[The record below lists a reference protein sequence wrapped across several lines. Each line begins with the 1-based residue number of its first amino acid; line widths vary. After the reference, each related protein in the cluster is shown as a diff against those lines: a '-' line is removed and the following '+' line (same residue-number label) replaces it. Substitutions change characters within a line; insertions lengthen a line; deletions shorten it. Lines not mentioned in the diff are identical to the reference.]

1 MGGLGPGIGATE
13 LLLIGII
20 ALIVVGPKDLPLLM
34 RRVGQFMGKARR
46 MAADFRASFDEMARQ
61 SELDELRKEVE
72 ALRTG
77 SMAKPLGAE
86 TEATFRQISD
96 DLNKPVVPTSYGA
109 SDPPAQSA
117 PPAIAAPAETK
128 AAAPEAA
135 APKPSTAKPKTSG
148 AAKPAVAAK
157 PKAKPTAKP
166 KPQAASSTAAPA
178 KAATANPARAAPR
191 RKPAAKTT
199 PEAGS

>member
-77 SMAKPLGAE
+77 SLAKPLGAE

-109 SDPPAQSA
+109 SDPPAPPA
-117 PPAIAAPAETK
+117 PPAIAAPTETK
-128 AAAPEAA
+128 GAAPKAA
-135 APKPSTAKPKTSG
+135 APKPVTAKPKTSG
-148 AAKPAVAAK
+148 AAKAAAAKPRAKTAAKAK
-157 PKAKPTAKP
+157 PKAASAK
-166 KPQAASSTAAPA
+166 AAPA
-178 KAATANPARAAPR
+178 KAAAAKPARAAPR
-191 RKPAAKTT
+191 RKPAAKKT

>member
-77 SMAKPLGAE
+77 SLAKPLGAE

-109 SDPPAQSA
+109 SDPPAPPA
-117 PPAIAAPAETK
+117 PPAIAAPTETK
-128 AAAPEAA
+128 GAAPKAA
-135 APKPSTAKPKTSG
+135 APKPVTAKPKTSG
-148 AAKPAVAAK
+148 AAKAAAAKPRAKTAAKAK
-157 PKAKPTAKP
+157 PKA
-166 KPQAASSTAAPA
+166 ASA
-178 KAATANPARAAPR
+178 KAAAAKPAKPAPR
-191 RKPAAKTT
+191 RKPATKKT

>member
-77 SMAKPLGAE
+77 SLARPLGAE

-109 SDPPAQSA
+109 SDPPAQPA

-128 AAAPEAA
+128 AAAPKAGEPKAA
-135 APKPSTAKPKTSG
+135 ATKPKTSG
-148 AAKPAVAAK
+148 AAKTAAAK
-157 PKAKPTAKP
+157 PKAKTAAKAKP
-166 KPQAASSTAAPA
+166 KSASA
-178 KAATANPARAAPR
+178 KAAPDKAAAAKPAKPAPR

>member
-166 KPQAASSTAAPA
+166 KPQAASSKAAPA
-178 KAATANPARAAPR
+178 KAATAKPARAAPR

>member
-1 MGGLGPGIGATE
+1 MGGLAPGIGAIE

-34 RRVGQFMGKARR
+34 RRVGQFMGKARS

-61 SELDELRKEVE
+61 SELDDLRKEVE

-77 SMAKPLGAE
+77 QMARPLGAE

-109 SDPPAQSA
+109 SDPPAQPA
-117 PPAIAAPAETK
+117 APAIPAPAETK
-128 AAAPEAA
+128 AATPRTAHKAA
-135 APKPSTAKPKTSG
+135 TAKPKVSG
-148 AAKPAVAAK
+148 AAKPAVTAK
-157 PKAKPTAKP
+157 PKAKPAAKAKP
-166 KPQAASSTAAPA
+166 KAASARSAPASATAA
-178 KAATANPARAAPR
+178 KPARAASR
-191 RKPAAKTT
+191 RKPAAKKT

>member
-77 SMAKPLGAE
+77 SLAKPLGAE

-166 KPQAASSTAAPA
+166 KPQAASS
-178 KAATANPARAAPR
+178 KAATAKPARAAPR

>member
-1 MGGLGPGIGATE
+1 MGGLGPSIGATE
-13 LLLIGII
+13 VLVVGILLL
-20 ALIVVGPKDLPLLM
+20 LLVGPKDLPLLM
-34 RRVGQFMGKARR
+34 RRVGKFMNKARG

-77 SMAKPLGAE
+77 SLAKPLGAE

-109 SDPPAQSA
+109 SDPPAQPA
-117 PPAIAAPAETK
+117 PPALAAPAET
-128 AAAPEAA
+128 APAESA
-135 APKPSTAKPKTSG
+135 TAKPK
-148 AAKPAVAAK
+148 
-157 PKAKPTAKP
+157 
-166 KPQAASSTAAPA
+166 AASARSAPA
-178 KAATANPARAAPR
+178 KAAAAKPASAAPR
-191 RKPAAKTT
+191 RKHVAKKT

>member
-77 SMAKPLGAE
+77 SLAKPLGAE

-96 DLNKPVVPTSYGA
+96 DLNKPVVPTSYGS
-109 SDPPAQSA
+109 SDPPAQPA
-117 PPAIAAPAETK
+117 PPAIATPAETK
-128 AAAPEAA
+128 ADT
-135 APKPSTAKPKTSG
+135 PKPATATPKTSG
-148 AAKPAVAAK
+148 AATTAVAK
-157 PKAKPTAKP
+157 PKAKTAAKAKPTA
-166 KPQAASSTAAPA
+166 SSVRSTPA
-178 KAATANPARAAPR
+178 KAAAAKPAKPAPR
-191 RKPAAKTT
+191 RKPATKKT

>member
-13 LLLIGII
+13 ILLIGII
-20 ALIVVGPKDLPLLM
+20 ALIFVGPKDLPLLM
-34 RRVGQFMGKARR
+34 RRVGQFMNKARG

-77 SMAKPLGAE
+77 SMARPLGAE

-109 SDPPAQSA
+109 SDPPAQPA

-128 AAAPEAA
+128 AAAPKAGEPKAA
-135 APKPSTAKPKTSG
+135 ATKPKTSG
-148 AAKPAVAAK
+148 AAKTAAAK
-157 PKAKPTAKP
+157 PKAKTAAKAKP
-166 KPQAASSTAAPA
+166 KSASA
-178 KAATANPARAAPR
+178 KAAAAKPAKPAPR
-191 RKPAAKTT
+191 RKPATKKT

>member
-34 RRVGQFMGKARR
+34 RRVGQFMGKARG

-61 SELDELRKEVE
+61 SELDDLRKEVE

-77 SMAKPLGAE
+77 QLAKPLGAE
-86 TEATFRQISD
+86 TEATFRQITD

-109 SDPPAQSA
+109 SDPPAQPA
-117 PPAIAAPAETK
+117 PPALAAPAET
-128 AAAPEAA
+128 APAESA
-135 APKPSTAKPKTSG
+135 TAKPKASG
-148 AAKPAVAAK
+148 AAKAPAAKPKTTAAK
-157 PKAKPTAKP
+157 PKAKAAAKP
-166 KPQAASSTAAPA
+166 R
-178 KAATANPARAAPR
+178 AATAGAASVKAAPR
-191 RKPAAKTT
+191 RKPAAKKT
-199 PEAGS
+199 PETGS

>member
-109 SDPPAQSA
+109 SDPPAQPA

-128 AAAPEAA
+128 AAAPKAGEPKAA
-135 APKPSTAKPKTSG
+135 ATKPKTSG
-148 AAKPAVAAK
+148 AAKTAAAK
-157 PKAKPTAKP
+157 PKAKTAAKAKP
-166 KPQAASSTAAPA
+166 KAASAKAAPA
-178 KAATANPARAAPR
+178 KAAAAKPARAAPR
-191 RKPAAKTT
+191 RKPAAKKT

>member
-20 ALIVVGPKDLPLLM
+20 ALLVVGPKDLPLLM
-34 RRVGQFMGKARR
+34 RRVGQFMGKARS

-61 SELDELRKEVE
+61 SELDDLRKEVE

-77 SMAKPLGAE
+77 QMARPLGAE
-86 TEATFRQISD
+86 TEATFRQISE

-109 SDPPAQSA
+109 SDPPAQPA
-117 PPAIAAPAETK
+117 PPAIAAPAETAPARSAT
-128 AAAPEAA
+128 AAA
-135 APKPSTAKPKTSG
+135 TAKVPG
-148 AAKPAVAAK
+148 AAKASATKPRARAAT
-157 PKAKPTAKP
+157 KAKPGSEKT
-166 KPQAASSTAAPA
+166 T
-178 KAATANPARAAPR
+178 KATPARDVAAAAAE
-191 RKPAAKTT
+191 PAANKT

>member
-20 ALIVVGPKDLPLLM
+20 ALIVEGPKDLPLLM

-96 DLNKPVVPTSYGA
+96 DLNKPVVPTSYGV

-117 PPAIAAPAETK
+117 PPAIAAPDETK

-166 KPQAASSTAAPA
+166 KPQAASSKAAPA
-178 KAATANPARAAPR
+178 KAATAKPAKPAPR

>member
-1 MGGLGPGIGATE
+1 MN
-13 LLLIGII
+13 
-20 ALIVVGPKDLPLLM
+20 
-34 RRVGQFMGKARR
+34 KARG

-77 SMAKPLGAE
+77 SLAKPLGAE

-109 SDPPAQSA
+109 SDPPAPPA
-117 PPAIAAPAETK
+117 PPAIAAPTETK
-128 AAAPEAA
+128 GAAPKAA
-135 APKPSTAKPKTSG
+135 APKPVTAKPKTSG
-148 AAKPAVAAK
+148 AAKAAAAK
-157 PKAKPTAKP
+157 PKAKTAAKARPKAAAAKP
-166 KPQAASSTAAPA
+166 AKP
-178 KAATANPARAAPR
+178 APR
-191 RKPAAKTT
+191 RKPATKKT

>member
-109 SDPPAQSA
+109 SDPPAQPA

-128 AAAPEAA
+128 AAAPKAGEPKAA
-135 APKPSTAKPKTSG
+135 ATKPKTSG

-166 KPQAASSTAAPA
+166 KPQAASS
-178 KAATANPARAAPR
+178 KAATAKPARAAPR

>member
-13 LLLIGII
+13 LLVIGII

-77 SMAKPLGAE
+77 NMARPLGAE

-109 SDPPAQSA
+109 SDPPAPPA
-117 PPAIAAPAETK
+117 PPAVAAPAETPGAATARPK
-128 AAAPEAA
+128 A
-135 APKPSTAKPKTSG
+135 SG
-148 AAKPAVAAK
+148 AAKPKTRAVATAR
-157 PKAKPTAKP
+157 PKAPAAAK
-166 KPQAASSTAAPA
+166 
-178 KAATANPARAAPR
+178 PARAAPR
-191 RKPAAKTT
+191 RKPAAKKT
-199 PEAGS
+199 PETRS

>member
-86 TEATFRQISD
+86 PEATFRQISD

-109 SDPPAQSA
+109 SDPPAPPA
-117 PPAIAAPAETK
+117 PPAIAAPTETK
-128 AAAPEAA
+128 GAAPKAA
-135 APKPSTAKPKTSG
+135 APKPVTAKPKTSG
-148 AAKPAVAAK
+148 AAKAAAAK
-157 PKAKPTAKP
+157 PKAKTAAKARPKAAAAKP
-166 KPQAASSTAAPA
+166 AKP
-178 KAATANPARAAPR
+178 APR
-191 RKPAAKTT
+191 RKPATKKT

>member
-77 SMAKPLGAE
+77 SLAKPLGAE

-109 SDPPAQSA
+109 SDPPAQPA

-128 AAAPEAA
+128 AAAPKAGEPKAA
-135 APKPSTAKPKTSG
+135 ATKPKTSG
-148 AAKPAVAAK
+148 AAKTAAAK
-157 PKAKPTAKP
+157 PKAKTAAKAKP
-166 KPQAASSTAAPA
+166 KAASA
-178 KAATANPARAAPR
+178 KAAAAKPAKPAPR
-191 RKPAAKTT
+191 RKPATKKT

>member
-77 SMAKPLGAE
+77 QFAKPLGAE

-96 DLNKPVVPTSYGA
+96 DLNKPVVPTSYEA
-109 SDPPAQSA
+109 SDPPA
-117 PPAIAAPAETK
+117 PPAAATAAVAAPAETGRATPGPKTTRPK
-128 AAAPEAA
+128 AA
-135 APKPSTAKPKTSG
+135 G
-148 AAKPAVAAK
+148 AAKSAAPRAKAKATAKTK
-157 PKAKPTAKP
+157 PKAPSDT
-166 KPQAASSTAAPA
+166 ASSKGAPAKPA
-178 KAATANPARAAPR
+178 KAATR
-191 RKPAAKTT
+191 RKPAARKT

>member
-77 SMAKPLGAE
+77 SLAKPLGAE

-109 SDPPAQSA
+109 SDPPAPPA
-117 PPAIAAPAETK
+117 PPAIAAPTETK
-128 AAAPEAA
+128 GAAPKAA
-135 APKPSTAKPKTSG
+135 APKPVTAKPKTSG
-148 AAKPAVAAK
+148 AAKAAAAK
-157 PKAKPTAKP
+157 PKAKTAAKARP
-166 KPQAASSTAAPA
+166 KAASA
-178 KAATANPARAAPR
+178 KAAAAKPAKPAPR
-191 RKPAAKTT
+191 RKPATKKT

>member
-46 MAADFRASFDEMARQ
+46 MAADCRASFDEMARQ

-77 SMAKPLGAE
+77 SLAKPLGAE

-109 SDPPAQSA
+109 SDPPVPPA

-128 AAAPEAA
+128 AAAPKAGEPKAA
-135 APKPSTAKPKTSG
+135 ATKPKTSG
-148 AAKPAVAAK
+148 AAKTAAAK
-157 PKAKPTAKP
+157 PKAKTAAKAKP
-166 KPQAASSTAAPA
+166 KSASA
-178 KAATANPARAAPR
+178 KAAPDKAAAAKPARPAPR